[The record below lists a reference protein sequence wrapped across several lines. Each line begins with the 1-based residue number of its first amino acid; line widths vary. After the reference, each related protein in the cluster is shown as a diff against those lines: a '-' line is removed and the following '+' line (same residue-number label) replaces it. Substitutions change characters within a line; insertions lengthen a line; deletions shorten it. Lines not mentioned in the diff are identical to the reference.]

1 VHLHLRAEFR
11 LQLISRLHETF
22 YGCIKPASGSGVE
35 AVMADEKRK
44 INLILFAHNGDVA
57 FLQLRFVVSFHAS
70 SHFMDGK

>member
-1 VHLHLRAEFR
+1 
-11 LQLISRLHETF
+11 
-22 YGCIKPASGSGVE
+22 VE

-57 FLQLRFVVSFHAS
+57 FLLLRFVVSFHAS